1 MRRWGWV
8 LLVAVMM
15 FGAVFGCSPSSD
27 KGGPPVR
34 EGDRTD
40 PDNLMLFFARA
51 YREEDLDDYDEALD
65 ESFYF
70 QFTRDV
76 ATELGLPEL
85 EPWWGKTEDLGSTGQ
100 MFEAPSVTGITFTYE
115 PVGEWIPHIE
125 VRTDTTF
132 SGVFRRYDPLI
143 EVVTI
148 DENPENPEDPETIYR
163 VDGSW
168 LDIIVV
174 PDRFTEGLWTILKI
188 EEIEK
193 NPEG

>member
-8 LLVAVMM
+8 LMVAVMM

-27 KGGPPVR
+27 TGGPPDVDV
-34 EGDRTD
+34 DRTD
-40 PDNLMLFFARA
+40 PDKLMLFFARA

-65 ESFYF
+65 ESFLF
-70 QFTRDV
+70 QFTKEV

-85 EPWWGKTEDLGSTGQ
+85 EPWWGKTEDLGSTLN
-100 MFEAPSVTGITFTYE
+100 MFESPNMTGITFTYE
-115 PVGEWIPHIE
+115 TVGEWVPTVE

-132 SGVFRRYDPLI
+132 SGMFRRYEPLI

-148 DENPENPEDPETIYR
+148 LEDPENPEDPELIYR
-163 VDGSW
+163 VDGSY

-174 PDRFTEGLWTILKI
+174 PDRSIEGLWTILKI
-188 EEIEK
+188 QEVEK